1 MLKQKEFDYH
11 LNDSGAKV
19 LVCLESLYESVA
31 KEVLSDTS
39 VEHVFTTSELDFLPV
54 GTAEDLALLWDAS
67 RRWFE
72 DVPDCWRRSALQSRP
87 REAEDTLYEYLQVM
101 EAAAIGGP
109 AEYRGETVRAF
120 VAPKEG
126 GDVTEEELNTF
137 CKERMADYKY
147 PR

>member
-1 MLKQKEFDYH
+1 MLNAAGY
-11 LNDSGAKV
+11 KV
-19 LVCLESLYESVA
+19 
-31 KEVLSDTS
+31 
-39 VEHVFTTSELDFLPV
+39 
-54 GTAEDLALLWDAS
+54 W
-67 RRWFE
+67 
-72 DVPDCWRRSALQSRP
+72 P

-101 EAAAIGGP
+101 EAAAVGGT

-126 GDVTEEELNTF
+126 GDVTEEELITF